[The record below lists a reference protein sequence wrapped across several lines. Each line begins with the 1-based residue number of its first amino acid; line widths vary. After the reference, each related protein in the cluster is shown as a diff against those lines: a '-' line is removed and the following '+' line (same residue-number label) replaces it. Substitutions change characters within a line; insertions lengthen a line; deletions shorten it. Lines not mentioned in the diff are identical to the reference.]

1 MSESILDFQL
11 EQAIGLNVNR
21 TAFLMTEEIARR
33 FAEAGYAV
41 TAQDFGILFRLMK
54 QGPMTQVEI
63 AQLLMRDKTTITRR
77 IDGLVKKG
85 LVERNPDPA
94 DRRYFRIGLTG
105 EGDRALEVMIPLV
118 RDFQTEVLS
127 DIPDEEKAITIK
139 TLKYISEKLMNNKR
153 G

>member
-33 FAEAGYAV
+33 FSANGYPLA
-41 TAQDFGILFRLMK
+41 AQDFGILFRLMK

-63 AQLLMRDKTTITRR
+63 TQLLMRDKTTITRR

-85 LVERNPDPA
+85 LVERNPCPD
-94 DRRYFRIGLTG
+94 DRRCFRVGLTDAG
-105 EGDRALEVMIPLV
+105 HQALTVIIPLV
-118 RDFQTEVLS
+118 RDFQLEVLS
-127 DIPDEEKAITIK
+127 EIPDAEKAITIK
-139 TLKYISEKLMNNKR
+139 TLKHISDKLISIR
-153 G
+153 

>member
-33 FAEAGYAV
+33 FSANGYPLA
-41 TAQDFGILFRLMK
+41 AQDFGILFRLMK

-63 AQLLMRDKTTITRR
+63 TQLLMRDKTTITRR

-85 LVERNPDPA
+85 LVERNPCPD
-94 DRRYFRIGLTG
+94 DRRCFRVGLTDAG
-105 EGDRALEVMIPLV
+105 HQALAVMIPLV
-118 RDFQTEVLS
+118 RDFQLEVLS
-127 DIPDEEKAITIK
+127 DIPDAEKAITIK
-139 TLKYISEKLMNNKR
+139 TLKAISERLIAIR
-153 G
+153 